1 LKKEGHEARQ
11 KGELIYH
18 NYSLIKEILEE
29 INKASKKYSW
39 KEIKEK
45 LKEHKIIKEVNDK
58 ERKLI
63 VEIVD

>member
-1 LKKEGHEARQ
+1 MRE

-18 NYSLIKEILEE
+18 KYNLIKEVLDE

-45 LKEHKIIKEVNDK
+45 LKEHKIIKEVNEK
-58 ERKLI
+58 ERKIIIEL
-63 VEIVD
+63 